1 MHPLFGAD
9 LRSLVRLWSQNG
21 GVSLPHMPMAIAV
34 GLSALGRLP
43 FTMGE
48 RGLVARQKHR
58 AAPMPSPIFI
68 VGHWRSGT
76 THLYNLLTR
85 STFGFVTPIAA
96 GMPHEFLTLGRWLRP
111 WLIKM
116 LPKTRYVDQMEVRP
130 DSPQEDEIP
139 LGSMSPISF
148 YHGIY
153 FPRRF
158 DEHFRR
164 SMFLEGCTAAEIK
177 AWKAAFTRFI
187 DKNWLDHGK
196 RLVIKNP
203 TYTGRIPLIRSLYPD
218 ARFIHIYRNPYE
230 VFRSTKRFYRTLLE
244 QFAWQPFDHLN
255 IDHVVLEGYKGMM
268 DRVERDKRTLPGNR
282 FVQLR
287 FEDLE
292 AAPLIE
298 IRRIYAQLE
307 LGDTAAIEPAI
318 RTYLQTVAGFQ
329 KTTFAPCGEERTLV
343 DRHWGPFLD
352 RFGYGSTGPSSTLR
366 PIGARECG

>member
-9 LRSLVRLWSQNG
+9 LRSLARLLTQNG
-21 GVSLPHMPMAIAV
+21 PVSFPNMPMAAAV

-43 FTMGE
+43 FTVGE
-48 RGLVARQKHR
+48 RGMVAWQKRQM
-58 AAPMPSPIFI
+58 APMPAPIFI

-96 GMPHEFLTLGRWLRP
+96 GMPHEFLTLGHWLRP
-111 WLIKM
+111 LLIKM
-116 LPKTRYVDQMEVRP
+116 LPKTRYVDQVKVGP

-139 LGSMSPISF
+139 LGSMNPISF

-153 FPRRF
+153 FPKRF
-158 DEHFRR
+158 DRHFRR
-164 SMFLEGCTAAEIK
+164 SMFLEECSAKEIEAWQTAMIHLM
-177 AWKAAFTRFI
+177 
-187 DKNWLDHGK
+187 DKNWLDHGQ

-203 TYTGRIPLIRSLYPD
+203 TYTSRIPHLRAVYPD

-244 QFAWQPFDHLN
+244 MFAWQPFDHVD
-255 IDHVVLEGYKGMM
+255 IDHFVLEGYKRMM
-268 DRVERDKRTLPGNR
+268 DRMEDDKRTLPQNR
-282 FVQLR
+282 FVELR

-292 AAPLIE
+292 ADPLAE
-298 IRRIYAQLE
+298 VRRIFGQLE

-318 RTYLQTVAGFQ
+318 IAYLPTIADFR
-329 KTTFAPCGEERTLV
+329 KTAFEPCRWERGLV
-343 DRHWGPFLD
+343 ERHWASFLD
-352 RFGYGSTGPSSTLR
+352 QFGYGLPSH
-366 PIGARECG
+366 